1 MEQLSVAD
9 RLRGMAD
16 MRTVRKLIAT
26 SAALALVA
34 SSTAAAAAQSPQRIN
49 PWAILAATSGAAPA
63 TVMCGS
69 AAATA
74 QGPTG
79 CVLPTLDAAAPPPP
93 PVRVAPAA
101 PPPAYAGAG
110 LSGELLP
117 FILWF
122 GLIAIAL
129 ATSGSSRPNS
139 PA

>member
-1 MEQLSVAD
+1 
-9 RLRGMAD
+9 MAD

-26 SAALALVA
+26 SAALALIA

-63 TVMCGS
+63 AVMCGS

-79 CVLPTLDAAAPPPP
+79 CVLPRLDAAAPPPP
-93 PVRVAPAA
+93 PLDVAPAA
-101 PPPAYAGAG
+101 PPPAYAAAG
-110 LSGELLP
+110 LSAELLP

-122 GLIAIAL
+122 GLIAIGL
-129 ATSGSSRPNS
+129 TISGQSGRPNS

>member
-1 MEQLSVAD
+1 
-9 RLRGMAD
+9 
-16 MRTVRKLIAT
+16 MRTVRRLIAT
-26 SAALALVA
+26 FAALALVA

-63 TVMCGS
+63 AVMCGS

-93 PVRVAPAA
+93 PLGVAPAA
-101 PPPAYAGAG
+101 PPPPAYAGG

-117 FILWF
+117 IFLWF

-129 ATSGSSRPNS
+129 ATSGSSARPNS

>member
-1 MEQLSVAD
+1 
-9 RLRGMAD
+9 
-16 MRTVRKLIAT
+16 MRIVRKLIAT
-26 SAALALVA
+26 FAALALVA

-69 AAATA
+69 AAAIA

-79 CVLPTLDAAAPPPP
+79 CVLPALDAAAPPPP
-93 PVRVAPAA
+93 LGVAPAA

-110 LSGELLP
+110 LSAELLP

-122 GLIAIAL
+122 GLIAIGL
-129 ATSGSSRPNS
+129 TISGQSGRPNS
-139 PA
+139 PS